1 MIELVNVSKKF
12 GGKTVVDGVT
22 FTVNKGEIIGFLGPN
37 GAGKTTTMRMITGF
51 FPPSAGTVKVAGYD
65 ITKEPIKVKEQIG
78 YMPENVPLYKELSV
92 SDYLKFIAD
101 IKGVAKGDKKA
112 AIERVMEETGLTG
125 VKNSIIGKLSKGY
138 KQRVGLA
145 QAILNDPKVLI
156 LDEPTS
162 GLDPKQIKEIRTLIK
177 KMSGD
182 RTIILSTHILP
193 EVSVTCDKVIV
204 INEGRIIAQDN
215 VADLEKTFNK
225 GARIHLEVEAPKD
238 KFIKEMLAIKG
249 VSSAEEKNEIEPGI
263 YTYTIDTAEGA
274 DLRREIVQSIARNK
288 WALLELKREQLTLE
302 DVFLKLVT
310 REDENVQ

>member
-12 GGKTVVDGVT
+12 GGKTVVDDVT

-51 FPPSAGTVKVAGYD
+51 FPPSDGIVKVAGYD

-92 SDYLKFIAD
+92 CDYLKFIAD
-101 IKGVAKGDKKA
+101 IKGVAKDNKKG
-112 AIERVMEETGLTG
+112 AIERVMEETGLID
-125 VKNSIIGKLSKGY
+125 VRNSIIGKLSKGY

-225 GARIHLEVEAPKD
+225 GARIHLEVEAPKGE
-238 KFIKEMLAIKG
+238 FIKEMLSIKG
-249 VSSAEEKNEIEPGI
+249 VSSAEEKDEVEPGI
-263 YTYTIDTAEGA
+263 YTYTIDTEEGA
-274 DLRREIVQSIARNK
+274 DLRREIVQRIARNK
-288 WALLELKREQLTLE
+288 WALLELKRQQLTLE

>member
-1 MIELVNVSKKF
+1 MIELENVSKKF
-12 GGKTVVDGVT
+12 GGRAA
-22 FTVNKGEIIGFLGPN
+22 VNEVSFKVNQGEIIGFLGPN

-51 FPPSAGTVKVAGYD
+51 FPPSDGTVKVAGYD
-65 ITKEPIKVKEQIG
+65 ITQEPIKVKEQIG

-92 SDYLKFIAD
+92 TDYLKFIAD
-101 IKGVAKGDKKA
+101 IKGIEKA
-112 AIERVMEETGLTG
+112 QKQSAIERVLEETGLTE
-125 VKNSIIGKLSKGY
+125 VRRSIIGRLSKGY

-145 QAILNDPKVLI
+145 QAIINDPKVLI

-162 GLDPKQIKEIRTLIK
+162 GLDPKQIKEIRTLISN
-177 KMSGD
+177 MRGN

-215 VADLEKTFNK
+215 VSNLGKTFSK
-225 GARIHLEVEAPKD
+225 GSRIHIEVEAPRAE
-238 KFIKEMLAIKG
+238 FLQEMRSVEG
-249 VSSAEEKNEIEPGI
+249 VSSAEEKNEIERGVH
-263 YTYTIDTAEGA
+263 TYAIDIKEGY
-274 DLRREIVQSIARNK
+274 DLRREIVGKIAKNK
-288 WALLELKREQLTLE
+288 WGLLELKREQLTLE

>member
-1 MIELVNVSKKF
+1 MIELVNVSRKF

-51 FPPSAGTVKVAGYD
+51 FPPSDGTVKVAGYD

-92 SDYLKFIAD
+92 IDYLKFIAD
-101 IKGVAKGDKKA
+101 VKGVAKSGKKA
-112 AIERVMEETGLTG
+112 AVERVMEETGLAG

-193 EVSVTCDKVIV
+193 EVSVTCDRVIV

-238 KFIKEMLAIKG
+238 RFIKEMLSIKG
-249 VSSAEEKNEIEPGI
+249 VFTAEEKEEIEPGI
-263 YTYTIDTAEGA
+263 HTYTIDTEEGA

-288 WALLELKREQLTLE
+288 WALLELKRQQLTLE

-310 REDENVQ
+310 KEDENVQ

>member
-1 MIELVNVSKKF
+1 MIELLNVSKRF
-12 GGKTVVDGVT
+12 GGKTVVDDVT

-51 FPPSAGTVKVAGYD
+51 FPPSTGTVKVAGYD

-92 SDYLKFIAD
+92 ADYLKFIAD
-101 IKGVAKGDKKA
+101 IKGVAKSGKKG
-112 AIERVMEETGLTG
+112 AIERVMEETGLAD

-225 GARIHLEVEAPKD
+225 GARIHLEVEAPKGE
-238 KFIKEMLAIKG
+238 FIKEMLAIKG
-249 VSSAEEKNEIEPGI
+249 VSSAEEKDEIEPGI
-263 YTYTIDTAEGA
+263 YTYTIDTQEGA
-274 DLRREIVQSIARNK
+274 DLRREIVQRIARNK
-288 WALLELKREQLTLE
+288 WALLELKRQQLTLE